1 MFPLIAPPLS
11 STVYTCPPIFN
22 FVPNANL
29 LDAATVLPAV
39 AVVPDAVLP
48 FVLPQ
53 HLLQGQYAVILYTV
67 PPVVEVLDTLGNV
80 GAIGGIKQKLYGA
93 DKANADVVIV
103 PFDNYNEDGAITY
116 RFKVKY
122 WNSSP
127 HCKFMSFKVG
137 TLLVIMGSLANDKD
151 GTPIIVAE
159 RVEYLDSG
167 VKEAKEL

>member
-1 MFPLIAPPLS
+1 MIS
-11 STVYTCPPIFN
+11 SVSLVCRAEEI
-22 FVPNANL
+22 
-29 LDAATVLPAV
+29 LDNGFRMVS
-39 AVVPDAVLP
+39 
-48 FVLPQ
+48 
-53 HLLQGQYAVILYTV
+53 
-67 PPVVEVLDTLGNV
+67 
-80 GAIGGIKQKLYGA
+80 
-93 DKANADVVIV
+93 
-103 PFDNYNEDGAITY
+103 FDNYNEDGAITY